1 MTASEIINRVDE
13 LEFNQYSMEQKLR
26 WLHQLD
32 GQIYREVIERH
43 EGAPSMPPLYITG
56 QEELLVAEPYGEPLY
71 IAFLLAQ
78 VALYN
83 GEMSRYNSQVLAY
96 NNQFDAWSADYN
108 RRHMP
113 IGVKQF
119 IF

>member
-1 MTASEIINRVDE
+1 MTGSEIIERLDE
-13 LEFNQYSMEQKLR
+13 LEFNQYSVEQKLR

-56 QEELLVAEPYGEPLY
+56 QEELLVPEPYGEQMYLNY
-71 IAFLLAQ
+71 LLAQ
-78 VALYN
+78 LALFN
-83 GEMSRYNSQVLAY
+83 GEVPRYNMQASAY
-96 NNQFDAWSADYN
+96 NVQYAAWSADYT

-113 IGVKQF
+113 LGATQI